1 VALFR
6 VLRHASPVEL
16 EMDGRRRRVWMVFIG
31 NCRYHP
37 PGFAPSWRER
47 LDDGQLD
54 VRIVDG
60 SRPWSRARLLLS
72 VITGRLARC
81 GAYEQRFVRSMH
93 VKSLEGRLRL
103 ARDGETFDGPE
114 ELTICKA
121 DAPLLVYVPAP

>member
-1 VALFR
+1 
-6 VLRHASPVEL
+6 
-16 EMDGRRRRVWMVFIG
+16 MVFIG

-37 PGFAPSWRER
+37 AGFTPSWRER

-60 SRPWSRARLLLS
+60 THPWSRTRLLLS
-72 VITGRLARC
+72 VMTGRLARC

-114 ELTICKA
+114 EFTIAKA
-121 DAPLLVYVPAP
+121 DDPLLVYVPEP